1 MMEATKMLKLA
12 AASAVMMVAMGATP
26 VQAAGTLTGTLDAQL
41 LLMSGC
47 VVTDQPGDF
56 KTAEFGV
63 LDFGSQLSS
72 FTGSVDAIALN
83 SAGGSPVTL
92 TCTPNLSG
100 VTMTIDSG
108 ANSASAAAN
117 GPGTRAMKIAG
128 AGTDAMAY
136 DVFTSSAHD
145 VPYVAGTA
153 MTITIPAD
161 GIAVPLPIFGHL
173 NKTSTNALTAGTY
186 ADTLAV
192 TIAW

>member
-1 MMEATKMLKLA
+1 MEATKLVKLA
-12 AASAVMMVAMGATP
+12 AASIAMAASMGVA
-26 VQAAGTLTGTLDAQL
+26 QAAGTLTGTLDAQL
-41 LLMSGC
+41 LLLSGC

-100 VTMTIDSG
+100 VTMTIDGG

-117 GPGTRAMKIAG
+117 GPGTRAMKVAG

-136 DVFTSSAHD
+136 DIYTDNAHGT
-145 VPYVAGTA
+145 PYPAGTA
-153 MTITIPAD
+153 MPITIPAN
-161 GIAVPLPIFGHL
+161 GIAVALPIFGHL